1 MPYLENYHPDV
12 MSFGFKTRKSIVVS
26 GINAKLVHTLAN
38 ISAGIPRTDSLGV
51 SYVMGEDGIIHQK
64 QYVDLDGDGDVDADW
79 WYRDKCYNVYELEV
93 HDRFMEEGQSERGRI
108 VRTADSNANYIL
120 SGVNYSG
127 SQTKDLVIG
136 RYNGPSNAY
145 TQWQKYDKTTGR
157 STLNALTIS
166 TPSVPA
172 NASSTGTAGQIE
184 WDSGYIYVCVA
195 TNTWKRAALST
206 W

>member
-1 MPYLENYHPDV
+1 
-12 MSFGFKTRKSIVVS
+12 MSFGLRTRKPAILAGGISMPDSKVVYS
-26 GINAKLVHTLAN
+26 LTN

-51 SYVMGEDGIIHQK
+51 SYVAGEDGIIHQK

-108 VRTADSNANYIL
+108 VRTADSSANYIL

-127 SQTKDLVIG
+127 SQSKDLIIG
-136 RYNGPSNAY
+136 KYNGPSDAY
-145 TQWQKYDKTTGR
+145 TQWHKFDKTTGR

-172 NASSTGTAGQIE
+172 SAGATGTKGQIE
-184 WDSGYIYVCVA
+184 YDTDYIYICVA
-195 TNTWKRAALST
+195 TNTWKRVAIST